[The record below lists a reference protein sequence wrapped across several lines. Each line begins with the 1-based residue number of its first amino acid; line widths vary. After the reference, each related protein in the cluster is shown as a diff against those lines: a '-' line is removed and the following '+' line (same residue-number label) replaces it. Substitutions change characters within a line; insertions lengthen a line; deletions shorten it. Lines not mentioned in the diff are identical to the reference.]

1 MTVRRQQ
8 VLPFH
13 ASACDELTPPKHR
26 APPGQHAGLS
36 LTGGTPIRCTFV
48 PGPHNVPSFDAV
60 SASFDASAVVR
71 SCSSSRRTPDPL
83 VAGLLPQRSPRGL
96 LTNAACGGLGS
107 PPARRTRRTYLH
119 RWHSMLCGLSTFY
132 VETTSLSGHTCV
144 TKRATRSPGSQ
155 EPGSSQRYNSQHVER
170 RRFELPTSSVRG

>member
-1 MTVRRQQ
+1 MAHLDRMTVRRQQ

-48 PGPHNVPSFDAV
+48 PGPHTVHSFDAV

-96 LTNAACGGLGS
+96 FGRTQLAVVWTLRLS
-107 PPARRTRRTYLH
+107 RRARRAYLH
-119 RWHSMLCGLSTFY
+119 HWHSMLCGLSTFY
-132 VETTSLSGHTCV
+132 VEPTSLSGHTERRN
-144 TKRATRSPGSQ
+144 KQSIPAATR
-155 EPGSSQRYNSQHVER
+155 
-170 RRFELPTSSVRG
+170 